1 MTAIGQG
8 RLVRVCDLCG
18 AVDDHPRHVIAG
30 AAGGTAVVAAPAQD
44 IVDRVIEQAD
54 PKDLA
59 RLLRD
64 LFDTSTSDRHMD
76 CCASAGCPD
85 GTCIDATAG
94 APGKTGKAL
103 LTHLIRRGQAAEE
116 EGSR

>member
-30 AAGGTAVVAAPAQD
+30 AAGGTDVVAAPAQD

-64 LFDTSTSDRHMD
+64 LFDQ
-76 CCASAGCPD
+76 
-85 GTCIDATAG
+85 TAG

-103 LTHLIRRGQAAEE
+103 LAHLIKRGQTAAEE
-116 EGSR
+116 ETTP